1 MLLDIVELA
10 DLVPPS
16 TARSWRASEQ
26 GRPLLQLR
34 LGKLDVRYSIS
45 EDDRSL
51 TIEHVIIPEDDT
63 ELEKTA

>member
-10 DLVPPS
+10 DLVPPN
-16 TARSWRASEQ
+16 TARSWRASEK

-45 EDDRSL
+45 EEERSL
-51 TIEHVIIPEDDT
+51 TLEHVIVPEEVT